1 MIVVFGSLNLDLV
14 TPVARLPGP
23 GETAAGPGYSLHPG
37 GKGANQALAARRA
50 GAEVALVGAVG
61 RDGFAEIALSLLA
74 ADGVDLSRLARL
86 DAPTG
91 AAFIAVDDAGQNQIV
106 VAAGANALARADAL
120 AGMELGPADTLLL
133 QRETP
138 EPESI
143 RAAQAMKRAGGRV
156 VLNLA
161 PAGAP
166 APELLSCT
174 DLLVVNE
181 GEATVLAEALGWA
194 GRDAEA
200 TARRI
205 DGERGVGCIVTLG
218 GEGLVAWLGGE
229 HWRLPAPPVAVI
241 DTVAAGDS
249 FTGAFAAALDG
260 GAGFSAALR
269 FGLAAGSLACTR
281 RGAQTSVPR
290 RAEIEALA
298 GTTWPW

>member
-1 MIVVFGSLNLDLV
+1 V
-14 TPVARLPGP
+14 
-23 GETAAGPGYSLHPG
+23 
-37 GKGANQALAARRA
+37 
-50 GAEVALVGAVG
+50 
-61 RDGFAEIALSLLA
+61 
-74 ADGVDLSRLARL
+74 
-86 DAPTG
+86 
-91 AAFIAVDDAGQNQIV
+91 
-106 VAAGANALARADAL
+106 
-120 AGMELGPADTLLL
+120 
-133 QRETP
+133 
-138 EPESI
+138 
-143 RAAQAMKRAGGRV
+143 
-156 VLNLA
+156 A

-281 RGAQTSVPR
+281 RGAQPSVPR